1 MEQEKTREELERKL
15 EDSEI
20 RAYILEEENTVLKEH
35 IAQLYQDK
43 MTQQEI
49 EKITS
54 GKIYKILRK
63 VKKLLRK

>member
-1 MEQEKTREELERKL
+1 MEKEKTREELEKKL

-20 RAYILEEENTVLKEH
+20 RAYILEEENAVLKEH

-63 VKKLLRK
+63 LKKLLRK